1 MEQTAAFNGTTTKDQ
16 QAWKTKKGFGPLI
29 VVATLL
35 LGLAFHAGQMSGST
49 GAVNTR
55 GAASASMMSFQAFDS
70 MMSGKTDW
78 CARSPPEYLDL
89 CTCVDGACGPLI
101 DKCFAD
107 QTKNGC
113 ADGIINCVFPCFA
126 AGGGNDVIDKCAQK
140 CISTPTGQ
148 LVATCIDNSGC
159 K

>member
-70 MMSGKTDW
+70 MMSGKDYCANAGEYKALCKCASQKCGTLIGQCFEEKGKDGCAEGLETCVLPCFKTGGDIEK
-78 CARSPPEYLDL
+78 CAR
-89 CTCVDGACGPLI
+89 
-101 DKCFAD
+101 
-107 QTKNGC
+107 
-113 ADGIINCVFPCFA
+113 NCV
-126 AGGGNDVIDKCAQK
+126 N
-140 CISTPTGQ
+140 TPTGK
-148 LVATCIDNSGC
+148 LVEKCLVNSGC